1 MDDNIKLFI
10 HNLLTFNQNSTTIV
24 IRCKK
29 RLNLNFKGNKNEI
42 SI

>member
-1 MDDNIKLFI
+1 MDDNIMLFI

-29 RLNLNFKGNKNEI
+29 RLNFKGNKNEI